1 VLPEVPQFYVSNTLK
16 QNPTD
21 HLQTSETHQSCIA
34 DMASQTS
41 KRDVR
46 PRYRPLQRKMS
57 LTTVARSVSSTPA
70 AHDERQPGSNE
81 LKSQTRSSDVV
92 PSSEAPS
99 ILSAFN
105 AGCAKWSQTRVELD
119 GTPFSFINV
128 VLQNLQSAAEVDV
141 GGGPVLA
148 CQLRPTR
155 VNFA

>member
-1 VLPEVPQFYVSNTLK
+1 MECLCMTFYRKFICRISTSLQK
-16 QNPTD
+16 QRPR
-21 HLQTSETHQSCIA
+21 A
-34 DMASQTS
+34 DMAGQTS

-81 LKSQTRSSDVV
+81 LKAQTRSSDVV
-92 PSSEAPS
+92 PSSEPPS

-128 VLQNLQSAAEVDV
+128 VLQNLQPTAEMDNH
-141 GGGPVLA
+141 PVLA

-155 VNFA
+155 VYFA